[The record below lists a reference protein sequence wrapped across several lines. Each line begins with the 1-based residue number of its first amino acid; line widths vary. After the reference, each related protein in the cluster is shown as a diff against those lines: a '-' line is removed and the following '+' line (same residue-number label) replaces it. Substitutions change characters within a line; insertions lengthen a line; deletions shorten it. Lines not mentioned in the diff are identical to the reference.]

1 MRQPIIAGNWKMN
14 KTTSEAINFVS
25 ELKKTVTQSSNVNII
40 IAPPYTALYPLKNI
54 SKDTSINLS
63 SQDLSTKESG
73 AYTGEISFSM
83 IKDCGCNY
91 SIVGH
96 SERRQYHNETSS
108 SCQEKCKVAMNE
120 NIIPIYCVGETLEER
135 ESDKTLSVIESQLLT
150 GLKDLPLTEKQLIIA
165 YEPVWAI
172 GTGKVAT
179 PNQAQDI
186 HQFIRHII
194 STHIDTNLANN
205 IQIIYGGSVNPKN
218 FQSLIEQPD
227 IDGALVGG
235 ACLKTDSFS
244 ELITIAHNYTL

>member
-1 MRQPIIAGNWKMN
+1 MRQPIVAGNWKMN
-14 KTTSEAINFVS
+14 KTTTDAINFVS
-25 ELKKTVTQSSNVNII
+25 ELKNSVIDTHNINII
-40 IAPPYTALYPLKNI
+40 IAPPYTALYPLNTLLKG
-54 SKDTSINLS
+54 SSIKLS
-63 SQDLSTKESG
+63 SQDISTKASG

-83 IKDCGCNY
+83 LKDSGCRY
-91 SIVGH
+91 SLVGH
-96 SERRQYHNETSS
+96 SERRQYHNETNT
-108 SCQEKCKVAMNE
+108 SCQEKCKLAMNE

-135 ESDKTLSVIESQLLT
+135 ESDKTLSVIENQLLI
-150 GLKDLPLTEKQLIIA
+150 GLKDLPLTEKPFVIA

-172 GTGKVAT
+172 GTGKVAS

-194 STHIDTNLANN
+194 STHIETNLANN

-235 ACLKTDSFS
+235 ACLSTDSFC

>member
-25 ELKKTVTQSSNVNII
+25 ELKNKVIALSNTNII
-40 IAPPYTALYPLKNI
+40 IAPPYTALYPLKEL
-54 SKDTSINLS
+54 SKNTSINLS
-63 SQDLSTKESG
+63 SQDISIKESG
-73 AYTGEISFSM
+73 AYTGEISFPM
-83 IKDCGCNY
+83 LKDCGCSY
-91 SIVGH
+91 SIIGH
-96 SERRQYHNETSS
+96 SERRQYHNETNA
-108 SCQEKCKVAMNE
+108 SCQEKCYVAMNE
-120 NIIPIYCVGETLEER
+120 NITPIYCIGETLEQR
-135 ESDKTLSVIESQLLT
+135 ENDQTLTVIEDQLLT
-150 GLKDLPLTEKQLIIA
+150 GLKDLPLTIKPFIIA

-194 STHIDTNLANN
+194 STHIDTNLANK

-218 FQSLIEQPD
+218 FQSLIEEPD

-235 ACLKTDSFS
+235 SCLKIDSFT